1 MLKDLEDA
9 LIEQKMAT
17 AEKDTIEVIERVLK
31 VDPVTISRVICA
43 YKAAGGQGHAYNSLV
58 YRHVPEAVEEAIQ
71 HGVSNG
77 LRRVGIREAIAGSKT
92 ISLVLRDLIPEDT
105 PQKVCEGCH
114 ESLTCIA
121 ENQRKP
127 KDCLNRSTVV
137 FPLRFIDP
145 THIEVECTH
154 PAGKYIVPL
163 KAFPPT
169 KRGDL

>member
-1 MLKDLEDA
+1 MLKDLEEA
-9 LIEQKMAT
+9 LLEQKMQGV
-17 AEKDTIEVIERVLK
+17 EKDTLEVISRALQ
-31 VDPVTISRVICA
+31 VDPAIVTRVIYAYQMSRASSHYSSRLLDYLPEKIPEAISRA
-43 YKAAGGQGHAYNSLV
+43 
-58 YRHVPEAVEEAIQ
+58 
-71 HGVSNG
+71 VSNG
-77 LRRVGIREAIAGSKT
+77 LRRVGIRDAIAGSKT